1 MMNPNGG
8 SRGNGHDKGRLETM
22 LQRGLVKRTLVKRA
36 LVNGILGGA
45 GAAVLSAVL
54 AAAAMVAVAHAQ
66 DAYVIGVTGAM
77 TGPPASTNAPPIE
90 GLRLYVDRL
99 NSSGGV
105 NGKKVQ
111 LITLD
116 DQAEPSKAAANA
128 KRLLTQDHVILL
140 ILSSLSSTYAPV
152 VAETKRANVP
162 LMFMGAVCPKEV
174 YPPAEA
180 LQFCTTA
187 YAGGYDSRATLAFI
201 KETAKAPVRLGFA
214 AMAIPLSRGEIDYA
228 EEQSKIM
235 GMTPVDKE
243 VIPPPTADYTPF
255 ATKLKDA
262 DPDWVFSW
270 APWVTEVRTFEALR
284 RLAWQ
289 GNYIAW
295 SHIEAES
302 ELARVK
308 DPELYV
314 IGANSLFQ
322 ENLPVHKEIADEVKK
337 GSVSYPAEQMTEG
350 WIGGLVL
357 EAALKAAGWPADA
370 GKLRAALEN
379 VKVDTKGLRGG
390 PIEWSKDNHFRTR
403 QYYRVYR
410 WDETKSAIV
419 QAKDWV
425 AYDVR

>member
-1 MMNPNGG
+1 
-8 SRGNGHDKGRLETM
+8 M
-22 LQRGLVKRTLVKRA
+22 LRSAFMGVLV
-36 LVNGILGGA
+36 
-45 GAAVLSAVL
+45 
-54 AAAAMVAVAHAQ
+54 AAAIALPVSAQ
-66 DAYVIGVTGAM
+66 DAYVIGVTGAL

-99 NSSGGV
+99 NAAGGV
-105 NGKKVQ
+105 NGKKIQ
-111 LITLD
+111 LVVLD

-128 KRLLTQDHVILL
+128 KRLLTQDNVKLL
-140 ILSSLSSTYAPV
+140 ILSSLSSTFAPV

-174 YPPAEA
+174 YPPADA

-187 YAGGYDSRATLAFI
+187 YAGGYDSRATLAFV
-201 KETAKAPVRLGFA
+201 KEAAKEPVRIGLV

-228 EEQSKIM
+228 EEHAKTV

-262 DPDWVFSW
+262 NPNWIFSW
-270 APWVTEVRTFEALR
+270 APWVTQVKTFEALR
-284 RLAWQ
+284 RLGWQ
-289 GNYIAW
+289 GDYITW
-295 SHIEAES
+295 SHIEAEG
-302 ELARVK
+302 ELARIK
-308 DPELYV
+308 DGRLYV

-322 ENLPVHKEIADEVKK
+322 DSLPIHKEIIDEAKK
-337 GSVSYPAEQMTEG
+337 GNVRYPAEQLTEG

-357 EAALKAAGWPADA
+357 EAALKGAGWPADPA
-370 GKLRAALEN
+370 KIRAALET

-390 PIEWSKDNHFRTR
+390 PIEWTKDNHFRTR

-410 WDETKSAIV
+410 WDQGKSAIA

-425 AYDVR
+425 GYDVK

>member
-1 MMNPNGG
+1 MRRVHLGAIA
-8 SRGNGHDKGRLETM
+8 
-22 LQRGLVKRTLVKRA
+22 GLL
-36 LVNGILGGA
+36 
-45 GAAVLSAVL
+45 AAVICSAATVQ
-54 AAAAMVAVAHAQ
+54 AQ

-99 NSSGGV
+99 NAAGGI
-105 NGKKVQ
+105 NGKKIQ
-111 LITLD
+111 LSIID

-128 KRLLTQDHVILL
+128 KRLLTQDNVILL

-152 VAETKRANVP
+152 VAEAKRANVP
-162 LMFMGAVCPKEV
+162 LMFMGAVCPKDV

-180 LQFCTTA
+180 LLFCTTA

-201 KETAKAPVRLGFA
+201 KDTAKEPVRLGLV

-228 EEQSKIM
+228 EGQSKTM

-243 VIPPPTADYTPF
+243 VIPPPAADYTPF

-262 DPDWVFSW
+262 DPNWVFSW
-270 APWVTEVRTFEALR
+270 APWVTQIKAFEALR
-284 RLAWQ
+284 RLAWPD
-289 GNYIAW
+289 NYIAW

-308 DPELYV
+308 DPKLYV

-322 ENLPVHKEIADEVKK
+322 DNLPVHREIAEMVKK
-337 GSVSYPAEQMTEG
+337 GSVQYPAEQMTEG

-357 EAALKAAGWPADA
+357 EAALKSAGWPANA

-379 VKVDTKGLRGG
+379 VTVDTKGLRGG
-390 PIEWSKDNHFRTR
+390 PIAWSKDNHFRAR

-410 WDETKSAIV
+410 WDEAKAAIV
-419 QAKDWV
+419 QAQDWV
-425 AYDVR
+425 GYDVK

>member
-1 MMNPNGG
+1 
-8 SRGNGHDKGRLETM
+8 M
-22 LQRGLVKRTLVKRA
+22 LRR
-36 LVNGILGGA
+36 ILL
-45 GAAVLSAVL
+45 AAL
-54 AAAAMVAVAHAQ
+54 AAAAFACPAWAQ
-66 DAYVIGVTGAM
+66 DAYVVGITGAL

-99 NSSGGV
+99 NAAGGV
-105 NGKKVQ
+105 NGKKIQ
-111 LITLD
+111 LIVLD

-128 KRLLTQDHVILL
+128 KRLLTQDHVNLL

-152 VAETKRANVP
+152 IAEAKRANVP

-201 KETAKAPVRLGFA
+201 KETAKGPVRIGFV

-228 EEQSKIM
+228 ETQAKSM

-262 DPDWVFSW
+262 NPNWIFSW
-270 APWVTEVRTFEALR
+270 APWVTEVKTLEALR
-284 RLAWQ
+284 RLGWE
-289 GNYIAW
+289 GDYIAW
-295 SHIEAES
+295 AHIEAEA
-302 ELARVK
+302 ELARIK
-308 DPELYV
+308 DGKFYV

-322 ENLPVHKEIADEVKK
+322 ENLPIHKLIRDEAKK
-337 GSVSYPAEQMTEG
+337 GSVRYPAEQLTEG

-357 EAALKAAGWPADA
+357 EAVLKGAGWPPDPA
-370 GKLRAALEN
+370 KIRAAMEKI
-379 VKVDTKGLRGG
+379 KVDTQGLRGG
-390 PIEWSKDNHFRTR
+390 PIEWSNDNHFRTR

-410 WDETKSAIV
+410 WDPAKSAV
-419 QAKDWV
+419 TVTKDWV
-425 AYDVR
+425 AYDVK